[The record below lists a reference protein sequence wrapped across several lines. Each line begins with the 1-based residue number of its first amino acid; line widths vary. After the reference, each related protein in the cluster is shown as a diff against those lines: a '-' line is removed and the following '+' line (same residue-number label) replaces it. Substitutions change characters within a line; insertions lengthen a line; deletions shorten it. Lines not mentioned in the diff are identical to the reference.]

1 MWGLT
6 CILPSL
12 RAGPSSANRRMNRPM
27 LYSFPPLRLKPKP
40 RWLRSSSTTKQP
52 CTSQT
57 HRTWALFFRLTVVKV
72 CQISHNHCC
81 LKWQLFTHSHSE
93 LGWVNHVTLE
103 RRIMQMDVNLTG
115 LEPGMM
121 SVPISFGKREFFISV
136 SPFLLKKK
144 QKPHITRHV
153 FSQRAT
159 FVD

>member
-1 MWGLT
+1 
-6 CILPSL
+6 
-12 RAGPSSANRRMNRPM
+12 
-27 LYSFPPLRLKPKP
+27 
-40 RWLRSSSTTKQP
+40 
-52 CTSQT
+52 
-57 HRTWALFFRLTVVKV
+57 
-72 CQISHNHCC
+72 
-81 LKWQLFTHSHSE
+81 
-93 LGWVNHVTLE
+93 
-103 RRIMQMDVNLTG
+103 MDVNLTG